1 MRKAPVLLLLLIFAS
16 SASLAGEKYQK
27 PGPVRL
33 ERSGE
38 KWAEKTLRKLSLEEK
53 IGQMLMV
60 RALAEFVNLESPD
73 YLRLRDSIRQFHIG
87 SVILTVRVDGPFLLR
102 NQPYEAAMLVNALQ
116 RDSKLPLLVA
126 ADFERGPGM
135 RLYGVTQ
142 FPHAMAFG
150 AAGKTSY
157 AEAFGRIVAQESRA
171 LGVHWNFS
179 PVADVNS
186 NPANPIINTRAFG
199 EDPQQVGEL
208 AAAFIRAARENGM
221 LTTAKHFPGHGDTD
235 TDSHLALARVSG
247 DKRRL
252 ETVELPPFRNA
263 IAAGVD
269 AVMVAHVTVPAL
281 EPDPNKVATI
291 SHYVVTTLLKEQLGF
306 EGLVVTDAM
315 DMRGLTR
322 LFSPEGSGPYGGSVD
337 AAAAARA
344 AVAAVKAGNDMV
356 LLPLDLEGAYNGLIQ
371 AARSGE
377 LPPST
382 IDAAVRK
389 VLRAKASVGL
399 HQARL
404 VDVGA
409 LSTAVARPE
418 NVALGQEIAQA
429 AVTLVKENGRILPLA
444 RSGTAPRPPAYGTIE
459 QSGHGLLAV
468 IFSDDVRSE
477 NGRCFERE
485 LRARVPDANILF
497 VDPRLAT
504 AMTEEVFAAA
514 AKTDA
519 VVIAAYLTPIAGKTV
534 KVGDRMVNTV
544 SLEEP
549 SDALLRRLL
558 DSAREKTVMVALGSP
573 YLAMS
578 FPQVEN
584 YLCTF
589 SNAPLSEE
597 AAVKAL
603 FGEVP
608 IHGRLPVS
616 LPGLA
621 QRGSGLDRPAA
632 LAAR

>member
-1 MRKAPVLLLLLIFAS
+1 MRKTLILLLLLSTF
-16 SASLAGEKYQK
+16 SLAREKYQK

-33 ERSGE
+33 DRSGE

-60 RALAEFVNLESPD
+60 RALAEFVNVESPD

-87 SVILTVRVDGPFLLR
+87 SVVLTVRVDGPFLLR

-116 RDSKLPLLVA
+116 RDSELPLLVA
-126 ADFERGPGM
+126 ADFERGPAM
-135 RLYGVTQ
+135 RLHGVTE
-142 FPHAMAFG
+142 FPAAMAFG

-235 TDSHLALARVSG
+235 TDSHLALARVGG

-291 SHYVVTTLLKEQLGF
+291 SHNVVTTLLKEQLGF
-306 EGLVVTDAM
+306 QGLVVTDAM

-322 LFSPEGSGPYGGSVD
+322 LFSAEGSGPYGASVD
-337 AAAAARA
+337 AAAAGRA

-356 LLPLDLEGAYNGLIQ
+356 LLPLDLEGAYNGLVQ
-371 AARSGE
+371 AVRSGE

-389 VLRAKASVGL
+389 ILRAKASVGL

-409 LSTAVARPE
+409 LSTVVARPE

-429 AVTLVKENGRILPLA
+429 AVTLVKENGRILPLQ
-444 RSGTAPRPPAYGTIE
+444 RSGTAPRPPAYGTMD
-459 QSGHGLLAV
+459 QSGHRLLAV
-468 IFSDDVRSE
+468 VFSDDVRSE
-477 NGRCFERE
+477 NGRRFERE
-485 LRARVPDANILF
+485 LRARLPEANILF

-504 AMTEEVFAAA
+504 AMTEEVVEAA
-514 AKTDA
+514 AKADA
-519 VVIAAYLTPIAGKTV
+519 VVIAAYVTPMAGKTV
-534 KVGDRMVNTV
+534 KVGNRMVNTV

-589 SNAPLSEE
+589 SNAPISEA

-603 FGEVP
+603 FGEIP

-621 QRGSGLDRPAA
+621 QRGSGLDRPVAV
-632 LAAR
+632 AAR